1 MARKLFPTDITGA
14 VGDIVYQRSRQGTSL
29 RQRVQPLNPQTN
41 RQMGARQLLASLAAG
56 WRGLTAAKRAA
67 WDSFAAGLTGNVSG
81 FNAFVSLNATRA
93 NCSLSQYE
101 VPPAKATFGV
111 MDTPTIT
118 AQVKAG
124 VLTLV
129 IAGMGNTVDPDGY
142 ELWATAPSSQGI
154 ARDESG
160 LRLLTYAD
168 NAAWE
173 ADLDASAHYTE
184 RFGVPAVGDGIDL
197 KIVPVKNGQKG
208 VGLQFRPIVVAGT

>member
-1 MARKLFPTDITGA
+1 MAKKLFPTDITGA

-67 WDSFAAGLTGNVSG
+67 WDSFAAGLTGNVTG

-93 NCSLSQYE
+93 NCSLAQYD

-118 AQVKAG
+118 AQVTAG
-124 VLTLV
+124 VFTLV

-142 ELWATAPSSQGI
+142 ELWATAPNSQGI

-168 NAAWE
+168 NATWQ

-184 RFGVPAVGDGIDL
+184 RFGVPPVGDGIDL